1 MFWDDLLKVLTGPAI
16 YRLDTLFGQKLA
28 PLLYVSGLAAIV
40 IWAVGHLVGS
50 FELGFTQGLWGI
62 VEILV
67 FGALAFVVL
76 RIACELILVFFAS
89 REASAVGIDRSR
101 RPGTLLDEVS
111 DAIREL
117 AEDDDIMP
125 ATDPAPLPTEGA
137 DGKRMPRL
145 RRGSRRPDAPQT

>member
-125 ATDPAPLPTEGA
+125 ATDPAPLPPDDEPEPA
-137 DGKRMPRL
+137 PRL
-145 RRGSRRPDAPQT
+145 RRGFRRPGASQT